1 MAQALLKVIAMKCA
15 ETMEP
20 EITART
26 PHKNHVRIPTGL
38 LGVEQIK
45 DYVLS
50 ANPDEEPFA
59 WLHVEDNSALAFVV
73 IDPFVVMPDYK
84 PDIPQVDVQFLQIK
98 EANDAILFCIVTIN
112 DGEQP
117 TVNLKGPI
125 VINRHTHTGKQVIIS
140 NAGSYSVKHPLPVAA
155 E

>member
-1 MAQALLKVIAMKCA
+1 MKCA

-26 PHKNHVRIPTGL
+26 PHKNMVRIPTGL
-38 LGVEQIK
+38 LGFEQIK
-45 DYVLS
+45 DYVLTS
-50 ANPDEEPFA
+50 NPGEEPFA

-73 IDPFVVMPDYK
+73 IDPFVVLPGYH
-84 PDIPQVDVQFLQIK
+84 PDIPKVDVEFL
-98 EANDAILFCIVTIN
+98 ELTDAKDALLLGIVTIN
-112 DGEQP
+112 DGAQP

-125 VINRHTHTGKQVIIS
+125 VINRYTHTGKQVIIA
-140 NAGSYSVKHPLPVAA
+140 NAADYSVKHPLPVAA